1 MKPVWAAEAARAHAW
16 VRFKSGRRWL
26 LIDETMPRDSSIN
39 SAEGMRYDAERTISL
54 VDADIENP
62 GIEGVRSTV
71 SITREA
77 ARAISITALETLRE
91 GARFMGVVGVRGEL
105 VNPFGHIDAAIWS
118 EQEVPGYMIET
129 AYEYCEELTRIEAG
143 NFYHSFKY
151 LPIEARRAICAY
163 YAFCRRAD
171 DIADGDY
178 IDSFPG
184 GSSED
189 PESIEYRAHIERLT
203 GTSPVVA
210 RDHYDDRMS
219 QLFYYRKK
227 LSSAYD
233 QVTST
238 DPIFIALK
246 DTIRRYNIPRQ
257 LLDDMISGMED
268 DFHRNRYET
277 FEELYSYCY
286 RVASTV
292 GLVCIEI
299 YGYSELE
306 AREYSEAWGIFMQL
320 TNIIRDVAEDAE
332 RDRIYLPM
340 EDLRRYGISQ
350 EDIKSGAKL
359 LEHPGWKPFVDE
371 YINRAETYRDK
382 AFKLLPML
390 DRQSRYSPAAMMA
403 FYESIL
409 KKINKKDGDVF
420 SERVQLSKAEK
431 ISLAAYVY
439 GRYRF
444 LAL

>member
-1 MKPVWAAEAARAHAW
+1 M
-16 VRFKSGRRWL
+16 SQG
-26 LIDETMPRDSSIN
+26 TSNDSVGN
-39 SAEGMRYDAERTISL
+39 LRYNAERSISL
-54 VDADIENP
+54 IEADLENP
-62 GIEGVRSTV
+62 GIEGVRSKV

-77 ARAISITALETLRE
+77 ARAISITALETIRE
-91 GARFMGVVGVRGEL
+91 GARFMGVVGARGEL
-105 VNPFGHIDAAIWS
+105 LNPFGHIDAAIWS
-118 EQEVPGYMIET
+118 ESDVPQYMIET

-151 LPIEARRAICAY
+151 LPNEARQAICAY

-178 IDSFPG
+178 VDSFPG
-184 GSSED
+184 GSSD
-189 PESIEYRAHIERLT
+189 NPESVEYRAHIERLS
-203 GTSPVVA
+203 GNSPVVA

-227 LSSAYD
+227 LSSAYG

-277 FEELYSYCY
+277 FEDLYSYCY

-299 YGYSELE
+299 YGYSDLE
-306 AREYSEAWGIFMQL
+306 AREFSEAWGIFMQL

-340 EDLRRYGISQ
+340 EDLRRYGIS
-350 EDIKSGAKL
+350 ESDVKSGVEL
-359 LEHPGWKPFVDE
+359 LNHPGWKPFVQE
-371 YINRAETYRDK
+371 YIERAETYRDK
-382 AFKLLPML
+382 AFKLLPLL

-409 KKINKKDGDVF
+409 KKIDKKDGDVF
-420 SERVQLSKAEK
+420 TERVQLSKAEK

-439 GRYRF
+439 ARYRF

>member
-1 MKPVWAAEAARAHAW
+1 MSQRSKTDPTTGV
-16 VRFKSGRRWL
+16 
-26 LIDETMPRDSSIN
+26 
-39 SAEGMRYDAERTISL
+39 RYDLERSISL
-54 VDADIENP
+54 VDPDVQPE
-62 GIEGVRSTV
+62 GIEVVRSAV
-71 SITREA
+71 SMTREA
-77 ARAISITALETLRE
+77 GRAISITALETLRE
-91 GARFMGVVGVRGEL
+91 GARFMGVLGSRGEL
-105 VNPFGHIDAAIWS
+105 LNPFGHIDAAIWS
-118 EQEVPGYMIET
+118 ETDVPEYMIEA
-129 AYEYCEELTRIEAG
+129 AYDYCEELTRVEAG

-151 LPIEARRAICAY
+151 LPNEARRAICAY

-178 IDSFPG
+178 VDSFPG
-184 GSSED
+184 GSSDD
-189 PESIEYRAHIERLT
+189 PESIEYRADIERLT
-203 GTSPVVA
+203 GGSPVVA

-227 LSSAYD
+227 LSTAYG
-233 QVTST
+233 QITST

-268 DFHRNRYET
+268 DFHQNRYET

-299 YGYSELE
+299 YGYDDLE
-306 AREYSEAWGIFMQL
+306 AREFSESWGIFMQL

-340 EDLRRYGISQ
+340 EDLRRYGISEQ
-350 EDIKSGAKL
+350 DVKSGAEL
-359 LEHPGWKPFVDE
+359 LEHPGWKPFVEE
-371 YINRAETYRDK
+371 YISRAETYRDK
-382 AFKLLPML
+382 AFKLLPLL

-409 KKINKKDGDVF
+409 KKINKSEGDVF
-420 SERVQLSKAEK
+420 TRRVQLSKAEK
-431 ISLAAYVY
+431 ITLAAYVY
-439 GRYRF
+439 TRYRF

>member
-1 MKPVWAAEAARAHAW
+1 MSQRSKTDPATGV
-16 VRFKSGRRWL
+16 
-26 LIDETMPRDSSIN
+26 
-39 SAEGMRYDAERTISL
+39 RYDLERSISL
-54 VDADIENP
+54 VDPDVQPE
-62 GIEGVRSTV
+62 GIEVVRSAV
-71 SITREA
+71 SMTREA

-91 GARFMGVVGVRGEL
+91 GARFMGVLSSRGEL
-105 VNPFGHIDAAIWS
+105 LNPFGHIDAAIWS
-118 EQEVPGYMIET
+118 ENDVPEYMIGT
-129 AYEYCEELTRIEAG
+129 AYDYCEELTRVEAG

-151 LPIEARRAICAY
+151 LPNEARRAICAY

-178 IDSFPG
+178 VDLFPG

-189 PESIEYRAHIERLT
+189 PEAIEYRADIERLT
-203 GTSPVVA
+203 GSSPVVA

-227 LSSAYD
+227 LSTAYG
-233 QVTST
+233 QITST

-246 DTIRRYNIPRQ
+246 DTIHRYNIPRQ

-268 DFHRNRYET
+268 DFHQNRYET

-299 YGYSELE
+299 YGYDDLA
-306 AREYSEAWGIFMQL
+306 AREFSEAWGIFMQL

-340 EDLRRYGISQ
+340 EDLRRYGISEQ
-350 EDIKSGAKL
+350 DVKSGADL
-359 LEHPGWKPFVDE
+359 LEHPGWKPFVEE
-371 YINRAETYRDK
+371 YISRAETYRDK
-382 AFKLLPML
+382 AFKLLPLL

-409 KKINKKDGDVF
+409 KKINKSEGDVF
-420 SERVQLSKAEK
+420 TQRVQLSKAEK
-431 ISLAAYVY
+431 ITLAAYVY
-439 GRYRF
+439 TRYRF